1 MAGEDRKLARWELD
15 SWNGGSFQW
24 INNSWEDDVEI
35 REPVD
40 EIRPLQ
46 NAIRD
51 AIEKLAQLDEFGGDS
66 PELSIRLVRAVQR

>member
-1 MAGEDRKLARWELD
+1 
-15 SWNGGSFQW
+15 
-24 INNSWEDDVEI
+24 VEI